1 MHICL
6 ISWKLIAICKS
17 PSCSCI
23 SVNAIAAH
31 IELKEFKELL
41 LLHSLSGCDCTSS
54 FWHVRKVK
62 FWDAWLMNSVVSKT
76 FLIYSNRSTL
86 PLAEENLKVIEWF
99 ALSLYATVPDI
110 SWSVDIGRYQISKD
124 RDNSEIRSLPPTRDA
139 LIQHIHKVTYV
150 SGYIWGTLHI
160 PTRTEKSPLKWTWSF
175 TDNRIKCQWVSYD
188 HCLIT
193 QNLNKAVSKKCGCRK
208 DCKRN
213 YKCKK
218 VEMMKCLPTSKYR
231 EKFDESWN
239 FIIIKIVW
247 KKS

>member
-1 MHICL
+1 M
-6 ISWKLIAICKS
+6 
-17 PSCSCI
+17 
-23 SVNAIAAH
+23 V
-31 IELKEFKELL
+31 
-41 LLHSLSGCDCTSS
+41 
-54 FWHVRKVK
+54 
-62 FWDAWLMNSVVSKT
+62 
-76 FLIYSNRSTL
+76 
-86 PLAEENLKVIEWF
+86 
-99 ALSLYATVPDI
+99 
-110 SWSVDIGRYQISKD
+110 
-124 RDNSEIRSLPPTRDA
+124 
-139 LIQHIHKVTYV
+139 
-150 SGYIWGTLHI
+150 
-160 PTRTEKSPLKWTWSF
+160 F

-193 QNLNKAVSKKCGCRK
+193 QNLNKAVSKKCGCRT